1 MKKNGGILM
10 IRFLTKLILPQ
21 RADPADPAVR
31 ARVGKRSGILG
42 ILANVLL
49 FAGKLVIGTVSG
61 SVSITADAMNNL
73 SDATSSI
80 VTIVGFRLAER
91 PADEN
96 HPYGHAR
103 FEYLSGLA
111 VAAMIVVIGFELA
124 KTSFDK
130 ILHPE
135 PVMFSG
141 ALVAVLLLSIGVKLI
156 LAAVNGSLGRAID
169 STALL
174 ATAADSRND
183 CIATGAV
190 LLSAVFAHLTS
201 INVDGYAG
209 LAVALFILY
218 SGANTAKE
226 TISPLLGEAADPE
239 LQRTIVAAL
248 RSNDKVLGYHD
259 LMVHDYGP
267 GQRFASVHVEM
278 DMREDVLTCHTI
290 IDDIERQVLDSHGI
304 HLVIHY
310 DPVVTDDEELN
321 RMRTSVDKVLKSID
335 PRISIHDFRMVRGD
349 THTNLIFDMILPYD
363 LDDQRQQIKRQLDA
377 AINLGDTQYYTVIT
391 FDTGGF
397 NDEMLWEKGSGTSL

>member
-1 MKKNGGILM
+1 M

-321 RMRTSVDKVLKSID
+321 RMRSSVDKVLKSID

>member
-1 MKKNGGILM
+1 M

-135 PVMFSG
+135 PVVFSG

-201 INVDGYAG
+201 IHVDGYAG

-321 RMRTSVDKVLKSID
+321 RMRSSVDKVLKSID